1 MAAMIEY
8 LQGSF
13 GLFILLGAAS
23 ACLVFG
29 LAAIFEPIRET
40 DASLR
45 RANAM
50 QWAVTGV
57 SDALVPKK
65 EHERTALRLS
75 LLQAGYEAPN
85 ATQVYYGV
93 RVLCAVGFACAVM
106 FGWPLFAGP
115 QKLALMASLIAAIV
129 GFLIPVYFVR
139 ARRQSRQQQF
149 RDGLPD
155 VLELLL
161 VCSEAGLGIDTAL
174 LRVSEEVAQPHPL
187 LARELRI
194 VSAELRAG
202 LVRADAMQGLSNRT
216 GIDEIVS
223 LVNLLIQSDALGT
236 SMAATLRGFA
246 QDMRAHRML
255 RAEELGHKVGVK
267 LTMVLV
273 ACFLPAMFAAALAPA
288 VYTAVQKFQGLS
300 LVMPLH

>member
-8 LQGSF
+8 LQDTY
-13 GLFILLGAAS
+13 GLYILLGAAS

-29 LAAIFEPIRET
+29 LAAIFEPVRET

-50 QWAVTGV
+50 QWAVTSV

-65 EHERTALRLS
+65 EHERTALRRS
-75 LLQAGYEAPN
+75 LLQAGYAAPN
-85 ATQVYYGV
+85 AVQVYYGV
-93 RVLCAVGFACAVM
+93 RVLFAVGFASAVIV
-106 FGWPLFAGP
+106 GWPLLGGI
-115 QKLALMASLIAAIV
+115 QKFALMASLIAAIV
-129 GFLIPVYFVR
+129 GFLIPVYYVR
-139 ARRQSRQQQF
+139 VRRRSRQQQF

-174 LRVSEEVAQPHPL
+174 LRVSEEVARPHPR

-194 VSAELRAG
+194 VSAELQAG

-223 LVNLLIQSDALGT
+223 LVNLLVQSDALGT

-288 VYTAVQKFQGLS
+288 VYSAIQKFQGLS
-300 LVMPLH
+300 LTMPLH